1 MSMARMFPT
10 LRVAFAGRAARKR
23 DTLGVDSIVDH
34 GRLNV
39 NLTLD
44 VLRSK
49 NQVSQV

>member
-1 MSMARMFPT
+1 MRMARIFPT
-10 LRVAFAGRAARKR
+10 LRVAFTVRDSRKR
-23 DTLGVDSIVDH
+23 DTIGVDSVVDH
-34 GRLNV
+34 GKLNG